1 MGWTPF
7 ATTVDD
13 RAVMWTSK
21 PVEFTSKRGARDG
34 LAGRQASL
42 WRGRGRAARAGSQD
56 GGWRTADGDA
66 RRQPSERRSSVSMT
80 AEGGGGGVRRLPYAA
95 ANDHRCRR
103 RDRSSHSG
111 SATVSP
117 LPPDLPL
124 QPSPSLDPLPPPS
137 PPLYPPL
144 SPPLDSLP
152 PYHWIHQGP
161 HRRHHQACHCR
172 RCPIRLP
179 LLEPA
184 VVVTAGAL
192 EGGGSDFP

>member
-13 RAVMWTSK
+13 RAVMWASK

-34 LAGRQASL
+34 LVGRQASL
-42 WRGRGRAARAGSQD
+42 RRGRGRAARAGSQD

-80 AEGGGGGVRRLPYAA
+80 AGGGGGGGVRRLPYAA

-103 RDRSSHSG
+103 RDRSSHGG

-117 LPPDLPL
+117 PPPDLLL
-124 QPSPSLDPLPPPS
+124 QPSPSLDPPPPPS

-144 SPPLDSLP
+144 SH
-152 PYHWIHQGP
+152 HWI
-161 HRRHHQACHCR
+161 
-172 RCPIRLP
+172 RCLP
-179 LLEPA
+179 TTGSTKAPTAAIAEPA
-184 VVVTAGAL
+184 VVVVVTAGAL
-192 EGGGSDFP
+192 EGGGSGFP